1 MRSFV
6 MLTFGLAVA
15 LAPAASFAQTQQP
28 PTSQQPPATQQPT
41 QQPPA
46 TQAPATATQPPAAT
60 APKVPFTTPAGILLV
75 QIKPD
80 QTAVFE
86 EMVGKLKAGFAS
98 TTDETLKKQGAG
110 FRVYKATEPFGS
122 NTLYVVQ
129 LDPVVPNAEYDLFAM
144 LQKTLT
150 PDQLRD
156 PATAE
161 MWKRFAGAFAA
172 GLSKLSLT
180 PVSAGQ

>member
-6 MLTFGLAVA
+6 MLTLGLAVA
-15 LAPAASFAQTQQP
+15 LTPVSALAQ
-28 PTSQQPPATQQPT
+28 T

-46 TQAPATATQPPAAT
+46 TQPPATTQQQPPAAAAAPT
-60 APKVPFTTPAGILLV
+60 APKVPFATPAGILLV

-86 EMVGKLKAGFAS
+86 EMVSKLKAGFAT
-98 TTDETLKKQGAG
+98 TTDETLKKQAAG
-110 FRVYKATEPFGS
+110 FKVYKATEPFGS
-122 NTLYVVQ
+122 NALYVVQ
-129 LDPVVPNAEYDLFAM
+129 LDPTVPNTDYDLFAM
-144 LQKTLT
+144 LQKMMT

-156 PATAE
+156 PATGE
-161 MWKRFAGAFAA
+161 MWKKYVAAFAA

-180 PVSAGQ
+180 PVGGQ